1 MAIKRFQQYKQ
12 HMLYTKSYKYSC
24 ANKYN
29 FTMQKKGHVIR
40 YETGGLGIE
49 VKKQNN
55 YEYSFLRILSE
66 VKFYFWKA

>member
-1 MAIKRFQQYKQ
+1 
-12 HMLYTKSYKYSC
+12 
-24 ANKYN
+24 
-29 FTMQKKGHVIR
+29 MQKKGHVIR